1 MEYNILNKRFM
12 IYLDNRYKK
21 YLPENCK
28 KVLAHVRSILSDI
41 INIEIRDVRISSYFI
56 EIDLSLYNFEQ
67 NLVPN
72 TIISRLN
79 LLGTLLYCDNLSE
92 PELKPNLTKDNIIDH
107 AILLF
112 NIERFW
118 KSHEVLEEIWKGSKG
133 VEKRILNGIILID
146 AAFVHYQKNE
156 IDIFVSILKRSLEK
170 LQESVG
176 MFYSLNLDQ
185 IKSNLNKIIGE
196 NYYYTFKILTY

>member
-1 MEYNILNKRFM
+1 MV
-12 IYLDNRYKK
+12 YLDNRFKK

-28 KVLAHVRSILSDI
+28 KVLIHIRSILSDFT
-41 INIEIRDVRISSYFI
+41 NIEIRDVRISSYFI

-92 PELKPNLTKDNIIDH
+92 PELKPNLTKGNIIDH

-118 KSHEVLEEIWKGSKG
+118 KSHEVLEEIWKESTG

>member
-1 MEYNILNKRFM
+1 MV
-12 IYLDNRYKK
+12 YLDNRYKK

-28 KVLAHVRSILSDI
+28 KVLIHIRSILSDFT
-41 INIEIRDVRISSYFI
+41 NIEIRDVRISSYFI

-79 LLGTLLYCDNLSE
+79 LVSSLLYCDNLSE
-92 PELKPNLTKDNIIDH
+92 HKLKLNLTKGNIIDH

-118 KSHEVLEEIWKGSKG
+118 KSHEVLEYIWKESTGI
-133 VEKRILNGIILID
+133 EKRILNGIILID

-156 IDIFVSILKRSLEK
+156 IDIFVSILKRSLDK
-170 LQESVG
+170 LQDSVG
-176 MFYSLNLDQ
+176 MFYSLNLDE
-185 IKSNLNKIIGE
+185 IKSNLNKIIKE
-196 NYYYTFKILTY
+196 NNYHTFKILTY

>member
-1 MEYNILNKRFM
+1 M
-12 IYLDNRYKK
+12 IYLENNNIDKK

-28 KVLAHVRSILSDI
+28 QVLMNIRSILSDF
-41 INIEIRDVRISSYFI
+41 INIEARDIRISSYFI
-56 EIDLSLYNFEQ
+56 ELDLSLYNFEK
-67 NLVPN
+67 NSVPN

-79 LLGTLLYCDNLSE
+79 PIGSLLYCDNLSE
-92 PELKPNLTKDNIIDH
+92 PDPKPHLTKENFIDH

-118 KSHEVLEEIWKGSKG
+118 KSHEILEDFWKESTGI
-133 VEKRILNGIILID
+133 EKRILNGIILID

-156 IDIFVSILKRSLEK
+156 MDIFISILKRALEK

-176 MFYSLNLDQ
+176 MFYNLNLDE
-185 IKSNLNKIIGE
+185 IKNNLNKIIKQ
-196 NYYYTFKILTY
+196 NYYHTFKILLY

>member
-1 MEYNILNKRFM
+1 MV
-12 IYLDNRYKK
+12 YLDNRYKK

-28 KVLAHVRSILSDI
+28 KVLTYIRSILSDFT
-41 INIEIRDVRISSYFI
+41 NIEIRDIRISSYFI

-72 TIISRLN
+72 TIISRLK
-79 LLGTLLYCDNLSE
+79 TVSSLLYCDNLSE
-92 PELKPNLTKDNIIDH
+92 PELKPNLTKGNFIDH

-118 KSHEVLEEIWKGSKG
+118 KSHEVLENIWKESTGI
-133 VEKRILNGIILID
+133 EKRILNGIILID
-146 AAFVHYQKNE
+146 AAYVHYQKNE
-156 IDIFVSILKRSLEK
+156 IDIFVSILKRSLDK

-176 MFYSLNLDQ
+176 MFYSLNLDE
-185 IKSNLNKIIGE
+185 IKINVNKIIKE
-196 NYYYTFKILTY
+196 NYYHTFKILTY

>member
-1 MEYNILNKRFM
+1 M

-28 KVLAHVRSILSDI
+28 KVLTHIRSILSDI
-41 INIEIRDVRISSYFI
+41 TNIEIRDVRISSYFI
-56 EIDLSLYNFEQ
+56 EIDVSLYNFEQ

-92 PELKPNLTKDNIIDH
+92 PELKPNLAKGNFIDH

-118 KSHEVLEEIWKGSKG
+118 KSHEVLEEIWKESTGI
-133 VEKRILNGIILID
+133 EKRILNGIILID

-176 MFYSLNLDQ
+176 MFYSLNLDE
-185 IKSNLNKIIGE
+185 IKSNLNKIIRD
-196 NYYYTFKILTY
+196 NYYHTFKILTY

>member
-1 MEYNILNKRFM
+1 MV
-12 IYLDNRYKK
+12 YLDNRYKK

-28 KVLAHVRSILSDI
+28 KVLIHIRSILSDFT
-41 INIEIRDVRISSYFI
+41 NIEIRDVRISSYFI

-79 LLGTLLYCDNLSE
+79 RVSSLLYCDNLSE
-92 PELKPNLTKDNIIDH
+92 PELKPNLTKGNFIDH

-118 KSHEVLEEIWKGSKG
+118 KSHEILEDFWKGSTG
-133 VEKRILNGIILID
+133 IEKRILNGIILID

-156 IDIFVSILKRSLEK
+156 MDIFISILKRALEK
-170 LQESVG
+170 LQEGVG
-176 MFYSLNLDQ
+176 MFYNLNLDE
-185 IKSNLNKIIGE
+185 IKNNLNKIIKQ
-196 NYYYTFKILTY
+196 NYYHTFKILLY